1 MHLSIEVKKV
11 GIGNDVAVEWK
22 RDDFDRGLI
31 K

>member
-11 GIGNDVAVEWK
+11 DIGNDVAVEWK
-22 RDDFDRGLI
+22 IHDFDRGLI